1 MKKGDHVELNI
12 ESMAVGGRGIGRID
26 GLVVFVTG
34 SAPGDRVRAK
44 VVKKKREYAEAVVA
58 EVLTPS
64 PDRVEPPCPY
74 FGYCGGCQWQHV
86 AYERQLF
93 YKRELVRG
101 CLEHIGGFK
110 DSLIGETLPSPS
122 TYAYRNKMEFSFSDR
137 RWLLPREMD
146 LPGSSRGFALGL
158 HVPGTFD
165 KVLDIDACL
174 LMEGLANEILREV
187 KEITR
192 SSGIPPYGLKTHRG
206 FWRFLTI
213 RHSRALDQWMVN
225 VITSEYQ
232 PACVRPLA
240 HRLADRFPAVTSV
253 INTINAGKAA
263 IATGDRELL
272 LFGLPRIRDRLGP
285 YVFQISANS
294 FFQTNTAAAER
305 LYETVA
311 AYAELSGGDT
321 VLDLYCGTGTIP
333 IFLSCRAGLVT
344 GIEMSPS
351 AVLDAERNC
360 RENSIDNCRFIQG
373 DARHR
378 FGQIG
383 AVPDVVVLDP
393 PRSGMHEDVVKGVL
407 DLSPKRIVYVSC
419 NPATL
424 ARDLGRMIPAYE
436 LVAVQPLDMFPNTH
450 HVETVVKLIR
460 HLGC

>member
-34 SAPGDRVRAK
+34 SAPGDRVRAR

-64 PDRVEPPCPY
+64 TERIKAPCPY
-74 FGYCGGCQWQHV
+74 FGHCGGCQWQHV
-86 AYERQLF
+86 AYDRQLF

-146 LPGSSRGFALGL
+146 LPGPSRGFALGL

-165 KVLDIDACL
+165 KVLDIDTCL
-174 LMEGLANEILREV
+174 LVEGLANEILREV

-225 VITSEYQ
+225 MITSECQ

-240 HRLADRFPAVTSV
+240 ERLADRFPAVTSV

-263 IATGDRELL
+263 IATGDRELY

-311 AYAELSGGDT
+311 AYAELSGGDS

-360 RENSIDNCRFIQG
+360 KENSIDNCRFIQG
-373 DARHR
+373 DARHVL
-378 FGQIG
+378 GQID
-383 AVPDVVVLDP
+383 AIPDVVVLDP

-407 DLSPKRIVYVSC
+407 DLSPRRIVYVSC

>member
-1 MKKGDHVELNI
+1 
-12 ESMAVGGRGIGRID
+12 
-26 GLVVFVTG
+26 
-34 SAPGDRVRAK
+34 
-44 VVKKKREYAEAVVA
+44 
-58 EVLTPS
+58 
-64 PDRVEPPCPY
+64 
-74 FGYCGGCQWQHV
+74 V

-101 CLEHIGGFK
+101 CIEHIGGLK
-110 DSLIGETLPSPS
+110 DSLIGETIPSPA

-137 RWLLPREMD
+137 RWLLPREME
-146 LPGSSRGFALGL
+146 LPGPSRGFALGL

-187 KEITR
+187 KDIAR

-213 RHSRALDQWMVN
+213 RHSRAFDQWMVN
-225 VITSEYQ
+225 IITSEEHPSY
-232 PACVRPLA
+232 VRPLVD
-240 HRLADRFPAVTSV
+240 RLAAGFPAVTSM

-263 IATGDRELL
+263 IATGEKEIVLKGQSQL
-272 LFGLPRIRDRLGP
+272 RDRIGP
-285 YVFQISANS
+285 YVFRISANS

-311 AYAELSGGDT
+311 AYAELNRGDT

-333 IFLSCRAGLVT
+333 IFLSSRAGFIT

-351 AVLDAERNC
+351 AVFDAERNC
-360 RENSIDNCRFIQG
+360 RENNIDNCRFIQG
-373 DARHR
+373 DARHVL
-378 FGQIG
+378 GQIG
-383 AVPDVVVLDP
+383 ALPDVVVLDP
-393 PRSGMHEDVVKGVL
+393 PRSGMHEDVVNGVL

-436 LVAVQPLDMFPNTH
+436 LVAVQPVDMFPNTH

-460 HLGC
+460 HLGG

>member
-34 SAPGDRVRAK
+34 STPGDRVRAR

-58 EVLTPS
+58 DVLIPS
-64 PDRVEPPCPY
+64 PERIKAPCPY
-74 FGYCGGCQWQHV
+74 FGHCGGCQWQHV

-137 RWLLPREMD
+137 RWLLPRELD
-146 LPGSSRGFALGL
+146 LSGPSRDFALGL

-174 LMEGLANEILREV
+174 LVEGLANEILREV
-187 KEITR
+187 KDITR

-213 RHSRALDQWMVN
+213 RHSSALDQWMVN
-225 VITSEYQ
+225 VITSENQ
-232 PACVRPLA
+232 PALVRPLA
-240 HRLADRFPAVTSV
+240 DRLADRFRAVTSM

-263 IATGDRELL
+263 IATGDREFL

-351 AVLDAERNC
+351 AVSDAERNC
-360 RENSIDNCRFIQG
+360 KENSIDNCRFIQG

-378 FGQIG
+378 LGQIG

-393 PRSGMHEDVVKGVL
+393 PRSGIHEDVIKGVL

-450 HVETVVKLIR
+450 HVETVVKLGR
-460 HLGC
+460 RPGC